1 MTTASSKTFRSGNS
15 VALRMPKDVAFPE
28 GTEVTIVRSGD
39 VMTVYPKKRLSLQ
52 EMLRQLD
59 ELPAPGVVEERDT
72 DLPERPGL

>member
-15 VALRMPKDVAFPE
+15 IALRMPKDVAFPE

-39 VMTVYPKKRLSLQ
+39 VMTIYPKKQMTLQ
-52 EMLRQLD
+52 EMLRRLD
-59 ELPAPGVVEERDT
+59 ELPIPGVIEERDT